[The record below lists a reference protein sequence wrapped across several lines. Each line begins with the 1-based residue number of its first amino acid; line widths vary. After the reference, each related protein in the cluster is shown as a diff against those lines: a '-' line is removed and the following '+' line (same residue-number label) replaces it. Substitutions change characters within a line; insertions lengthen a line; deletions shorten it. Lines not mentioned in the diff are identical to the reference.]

1 MIRTSAPR
9 KSFIYRATLPDC
21 IIPIQYDPDSEKE
34 MKRMRKSR
42 KAWGEFML
50 ASFDKNCTACTGA
63 SGRNRRISK
72 MNWIHVTEDQKEN
85 IESLF
90 EALRDA
96 IERAEMYEPKQGE
109 ERTPMQYSLWMV
121 PDKINT
127 GPLPAIRP
135 FRKRSGRVTK

>member
-1 MIRTSAPR
+1 MVESVQSGAKMTSRLGKLVQFCKRSLVAGSLAAALGVTAFAGFEGY
-9 KSFIYRATLPDC
+9 KFHKATSNP
-21 IIPIQYDPDSEKE
+21 
-34 MKRMRKSR
+34 
-42 KAWGEFML
+42 GEW
-50 ASFDKNCTACTGA
+50 T
-63 SGRNRRISK
+63 
-72 MNWIHVTEDQKEN
+72 QKEN
-85 IESLF
+85 IEALF